1 MPNEESGTV
10 KWFNAEKGFGFIQ
23 KGAGEKDV
31 FVHQKQLISSGI
43 LRPLQ
48 EGEQV
53 RFTAKDGPKGR
64 SVVSVILGNAP
75 G

>member
-1 MPNEESGTV
+1 MANEESGTV
-10 KWFNAEKGFGFIQ
+10 KWFNDEKGFGFI
-23 KGAGEKDV
+23 KGTGEKDI
-31 FVHQKQLISSGI
+31 FVHKKQLISSGI

-48 EGEQV
+48 EGEPV

-64 SVVSVILGNAP
+64 SVVSVILGAAP